1 MIEREER
8 TDVTGLSV
16 DSGETEK
23 DWKLCRRTFMIV
35 FILFFNSNHFFHNF
49 GHAL

>member
-1 MIEREER
+1 M
-8 TDVTGLSV
+8 VTGLSV

-23 DWKLCRRTFMIV
+23 DWKLCRRNIYDSI
-35 FILFFNSNHFFHNF
+35 ILFFNSNHFFHNF